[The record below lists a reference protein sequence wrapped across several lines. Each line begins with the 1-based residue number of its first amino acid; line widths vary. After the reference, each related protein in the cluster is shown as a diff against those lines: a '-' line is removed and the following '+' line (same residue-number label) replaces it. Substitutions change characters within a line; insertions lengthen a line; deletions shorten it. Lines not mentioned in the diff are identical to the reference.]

1 MVKSI
6 RSLVN
11 SLQTALSM
19 PNRKNN
25 YDLARDLRNLR
36 NLRDRRQ
43 RALNLQ
49 HDRDMRRADAIL
61 TARAEVR
68 HYADRVAATI
78 TLNPAIYQVM
88 SAKLDRAITHCR
100 QLETTLAN

>member
-1 MVKSI
+1 MIKSI
-6 RSLVN
+6 RAIVN
-11 SLQTALSM
+11 DLKTTLSM
-19 PNRKNN
+19 TNHKNN
-25 YDLARDLRNLR
+25 YDLRNLR
-36 NLRDRRQ
+36 NLRNLRDKRQ

-49 HDRDMRRADAIL
+49 HDRDVQRASAIL

-78 TLNPAIYQVM
+78 TLDPALYRVM
-88 SAKLDRAITHCR
+88 SARLDRAITHCR